1 MLTRSWGCLT
11 VNYWEKEG
19 AHHQGNLHSE
29 GEHTGEKNYWES
41 KRDRIESVSSQMLK
55 TLKQRTSSIRTKVTG
70 KDLFVNSWISILSQ
84 SEFLYKGE
92 NK

>member
-1 MLTRSWGCLT
+1 MLTRSWGCLS

-41 KRDRIESVSSQMLK
+41 NNSSQMLK

-92 NK
+92 IK

>member
-1 MLTRSWGCLT
+1 MLTRSWGCLS

-41 KRDRIESVSSQMLK
+41 KRDRVGSVSSQMLK
-55 TLKQRTSSIRTKVTG
+55 SLKQSTSIRTKVTG
-70 KDLFVNSWISILSQ
+70 KDLFVNSWISIPSQ
-84 SEFLYKGE
+84 SEFSLQGRK
-92 NK
+92 

>member
-1 MLTRSWGCLT
+1 MS

-41 KRDRIESVSSQMLK
+41 KRDRVGSVSSQMLK
-55 TLKQRTSSIRTKVTG
+55 SLKQSTSIRTKVTG

-84 SEFLYKGE
+84 SEFSLQGRK
-92 NK
+92 

>member
-1 MLTRSWGCLT
+1 MLTRSWGCLS

-41 KRDRIESVSSQMLK
+41 K
-55 TLKQRTSSIRTKVTG
+55 G
-70 KDLFVNSWISILSQ
+70 
-84 SEFLYKGE
+84 
-92 NK
+92 